1 MRYIEA
7 IFTVAITYAVIAYF
21 RENDLVNI
29 SDDFCLL
36 SLAIVTAGVLAGGD

>member
-7 IFTVAITYAVIAYF
+7 IVTMAIAYIVMTYF

-29 SDDFCLL
+29 SDDFFLL
-36 SLAIVTAGVLAGGD
+36 SLAIVTAGVLIGGD